1 MILKTLYAV
10 EVALLALSIAVQYND
25 PDPIQWMVLYAIP
38 LVLVIMAF
46 VGRHSAI
53 SLLAIPAY
61 LALALWS
68 MPWGNLAGAFGGMP
82 QWQMMSPEN
91 ETLREAGGLFLCAVF
106 LIGPA
111 WQFLQKRRSAGE
123 AGEPSQA
130 GI

>member
-1 MILKTLYAV
+1 MILKTLYTV

-25 PDPIQWMVLYAIP
+25 PDPIRWMILYAIP
-38 LVLVIMAF
+38 LVLVVMAF
-46 VGRHSAI
+46 MGRYSVM

-82 QWQMMSPEN
+82 QWKMMSPEN

-106 LIGPA
+106 LIGPV
-111 WQFLQKRRSAGE
+111 WQYLRHRRDAG
-123 AGEPSQA
+123 AA
-130 GI
+130 